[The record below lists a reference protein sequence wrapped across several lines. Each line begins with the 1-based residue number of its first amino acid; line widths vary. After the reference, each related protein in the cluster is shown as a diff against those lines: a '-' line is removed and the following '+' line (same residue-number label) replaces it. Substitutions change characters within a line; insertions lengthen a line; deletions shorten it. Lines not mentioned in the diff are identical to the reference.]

1 MPHSVTGP
9 LRIDTFI
16 IYILFCSTK
25 ISEVNKRQRK
35 RVKVECLECGSQF
48 NDDFKKKHEEKLHRG
63 KRVNIK
69 HVGAPKNPFESAAAT
84 RNLNKRAMIPANNCS
99 SSSVSYNDAEKRF
112 KDKSEDKS
120 DSTVQT
126 LQTVQTEI
134 VDSKFEKNDSSNSS
148 VINNNND
155 EKLSKDKS
163 DSTVQ
168 KDNVDS
174 KSENCQ
180 QVIKNNIDENS
191 EEISWLCAG
200 QMEDLVSNLNE
211 CNTLLSKFK
220 EDTLPNPIMFMLE
233 SQQVINRIKLKSE
246 CFLKNAKDL
255 LDNLSDP
262 SDHIQSVSKPN
273 YFVEHDPG
281 RRCDITSSSQRQYL
295 LSLGPHQPKLLKYP
309 INSDIDPSKQK
320 SFNPIWLKEYP
331 MVEYSLIIDS
341 AYCFVC
347 SLFPKG
353 LGRQFSNEAWVKQ
366 GVNKWQKMKS
376 RGKAK
381 LGKLEQH
388 FNSLSHKAA
397 LNDYRNFMK
406 ESNHI
411 DIIMNK
417 SKRQESIKLVQ
428 EKEFNKQI
436 IIILFDIAQTLCR
449 QGLSF
454 RGDGDESS
462 GNFNRMVQII
472 SRHNPLM
479 NRWINE
485 KSLRSYNVTYLG
497 PRSQNEFIDILSKEV
512 RRIIVKEV
520 QEASL
525 FSVMADT
532 TPDNSHKDRLAVCLR
547 YVNNNGKAIER
558 LLEIA
563 EGVDKTG
570 LGTAKQIIEILTQHS
585 LGTDNL
591 VFQSYDYASNMSGQ
605 FNGIQAKLSELVGHS
620 VFYIPCQV
628 HRMNTFLEHACNSS
642 LIVSDMIDNLE
653 NLYVFFSASNKK
665 YSVLNKQMD
674 NSIKAVWVSYEIFD
688 RNTRTKAFGINK
700 KMHSFDFIV
709 SLVFM
714 KNIMYKLKSLTETL
728 EAKSLS
734 NLGIDT
740 ETDFK
745 VHHRTRKQPTWL
757 DPNAGTQADIT
768 FHVFYKKEFKCILS
782 TLINLSKDNLKVFID
797 TIMPLY
803 KIFSFP
809 FKNENMSIENI
820 KNALLIFPPNG
831 DFAKC
836 KDIEA
841 IQAEFKLKLIK
852 NHLRSTMT
860 DNRLDSLM
868 LLSIEKDILDT
879 VDPKN
884 KILNILNPNHNQSIR
899 LATGAFRISQTAS
912 IMCNAGELL
921 LEFRRIK
928 ETLKFVTKFS
938 NNETQV
944 PTRRLLNIRNNPN
957 TPSTIDDTNNRR
969 KIPSPQKIFTDA
981 SKSPNG
987 TGFAFIENNKTSL
1000 FKPPHETN
1008 IFPAENQAIKKAISH
1023 AMTLAAEEILI
1034 ISDSLSAL
1042 LALENLY
1049 LKNEI
1054 IQSIQEKLSNS
1065 RKKIGFLWV
1074 PFHTGIIGNEL
1085 ADKVANEAITSPSSS
1100 TYEQLITILL
1110 EKCNEREIYY
1120 LDPPIVHVDFEK
1132 VVIEALKNTIGSHI
1146 CGALLLSPYPKQA

>member
-1 MPHSVTGP
+1 
-9 LRIDTFI
+9 
-16 IYILFCSTK
+16 
-25 ISEVNKRQRK
+25 
-35 RVKVECLECGSQF
+35 
-48 NDDFKKKHEEKLHRG
+48 
-63 KRVNIK
+63 
-69 HVGAPKNPFESAAAT
+69 
-84 RNLNKRAMIPANNCS
+84 
-99 SSSVSYNDAEKRF
+99 
-112 KDKSEDKS
+112 
-120 DSTVQT
+120 
-126 LQTVQTEI
+126 
-134 VDSKFEKNDSSNSS
+134 
-148 VINNNND
+148 
-155 EKLSKDKS
+155 
-163 DSTVQ
+163 
-168 KDNVDS
+168 
-174 KSENCQ
+174 
-180 QVIKNNIDENS
+180 
-191 EEISWLCAG
+191 
-200 QMEDLVSNLNE
+200 MEDLVSNLNE
-211 CNTLLSKFK
+211 CNNLLSKLK
-220 EDTLPNPIMFMLE
+220 EDTLPNPIMFILE

-246 CFLKNAKDL
+246 CFLKNAKVV
-255 LDNLSDP
+255 LDNLSDS

-331 MVEYSLIIDS
+331 MLEYSLITDS

-353 LGRQFSNEAWVKQ
+353 LGRQFSNEAWVKH
-366 GVNKWQKMKS
+366 GVNTWQKMKS

-411 DIIMNK
+411 DIIMNR

-436 IIILFDIAQTLCR
+436 IIILFDIARTLCR

-462 GNFNRMVQII
+462 GNFNQMVQLI

-485 KSLRSYNVTYLG
+485 KSSRSYNVTYLG
-497 PRSQNEFIDILSKEV
+497 PRSQNEFIDILSNEV

-570 LGTAKQIIEILTQHS
+570 LGTAKQIIEILTKHS

-605 FNGIQAKLSELVGHS
+605 FNGTQAKLSELVGHS
-620 VFYIPCQV
+620 VFYIPCQA

-653 NLYVFFSASNKK
+653 NIYVFFSASNKR
-665 YSVLNKQMD
+665 YSVLNKQMNNVD
-674 NSIKAVWVSYEIFD
+674 NTLQLRNLSKTRWTARAESIKAVWASYEAICNSLQYICSHPEIFD

-728 EAKSLS
+728 ETKSLCVIDAAVLIEATIKNLEDINS
-734 NLGIDT
+734 DSERINDLIDSATLFAANLGIDS
-740 ETDFK
+740 ESDFK

-757 DPNAGTQADIT
+757 DENSGTQADLT
-768 FHVFYKKEFKCILS
+768 FHIFYKKEFKCILS

-809 FKNENMSIENI
+809 FKNENMSNENI
-820 KNALLIFPPNG
+820 QNALLIFPPNS

-836 KDIEA
+836 KDIDA
-841 IQAEFKLKLIK
+841 IQTELEILKEICKDLSLTMTTNFLSIIEKCEEVKHILPLANNICRLALTAPVSVATNERTFSKLKLIK

-879 VDPKN
+879 VDVS
-884 KILNILNPNHNQSIR
+884 KIATQWFNIKQ
-899 LATGAFRISQTAS
+899 
-912 IMCNAGELL
+912 
-921 LEFRRIK
+921 RRIQ
-928 ETLKFVTKFS
+928 F
-938 NNETQV
+938 
-944 PTRRLLNIRNNPN
+944 
-957 TPSTIDDTNNRR
+957 
-969 KIPSPQKIFTDA
+969 
-981 SKSPNG
+981 
-987 TGFAFIENNKTSL
+987 
-1000 FKPPHETN
+1000 
-1008 IFPAENQAIKKAISH
+1008 
-1023 AMTLAAEEILI
+1023 
-1034 ISDSLSAL
+1034 
-1042 LALENLY
+1042 
-1049 LKNEI
+1049 
-1054 IQSIQEKLSNS
+1054 
-1065 RKKIGFLWV
+1065 
-1074 PFHTGIIGNEL
+1074 
-1085 ADKVANEAITSPSSS
+1085 
-1100 TYEQLITILL
+1100 
-1110 EKCNEREIYY
+1110 
-1120 LDPPIVHVDFEK
+1120 
-1132 VVIEALKNTIGSHI
+1132 
-1146 CGALLLSPYPKQA
+1146 

>member
-1 MPHSVTGP
+1 M
-9 LRIDTFI
+9 
-16 IYILFCSTK
+16 
-25 ISEVNKRQRK
+25 SEVNKRKRK
-35 RVKVECLECGSQF
+35 RDKVECLECGSQF
-48 NDDFKKKHEEKLHRG
+48 NDDLKKKHEEKLHRG

-69 HVGAPKNPFESAAAT
+69 HVGAPKNPFESAAAI
-84 RNLNKRAMIPANNCS
+84 RNLNKRAMIPENNCS
-99 SSSVSYNDAEKRF
+99 SSSVRYNDAEKRF

-126 LQTVQTEI
+126 LQTVQTKI
-134 VDSKFEKNDSSNSS
+134 VDSKFEKNDSLNSS

-180 QVIKNNIDENS
+180 QVIEHNIDENS
-191 EEISWLCAG
+191 EEISWLLCAEG
-200 QMEDLVSNLNE
+200 
-211 CNTLLSKFK
+211 
-220 EDTLPNPIMFMLE
+220 TLPNPIMFMLE

-331 MVEYSLIIDS
+331 MLEYSLITDS

-366 GVNKWQKMKS
+366 GINKWQKMKS
-376 RGKAK
+376 PGKAK

-436 IIILFDIAQTLCR
+436 IIILFDIVRTLCR

-454 RGDGDESS
+454 RGDNE
-462 GNFNRMVQII
+462 MVTNLIF
-472 SRHNPLM
+472 
-479 NRWINE
+479 
-485 KSLRSYNVTYLG
+485 NVTYLG
-497 PRSQNEFIDILSKEV
+497 PRSQNEFIDILSNEV
-512 RRIIVKEV
+512 RRIIVREV

-532 TPDNSHKDRLAVCLR
+532 TPDNSHKDRLAICLR

-563 EGVDKTG
+563 EGVGKTG

-591 VFQSYDYASNMSGQ
+591 VFQSYDYASNISGQ
-605 FNGIQAKLSELVGHS
+605 FNGTQAKLSELVGHS
-620 VFYIPCQV
+620 VFYIPCQA
-628 HRMNTFLEHACNSS
+628 HRMNIFLEHACNSS

-653 NLYVFFSASNKK
+653 NLYVFFSASNKR

-674 NSIKAVWVSYEIFD
+674 NVDNTLHTYSWSARFDACHALFNSYAFIIEALHSIVDNQKEKAV
-688 RNTRTKAFGINK
+688 
-700 KMHSFDFIV
+700 
-709 SLVFM
+709 
-714 KNIMYKLKSLTETL
+714 YKVEASGLLARLKTL
-728 EAKSLS
+728 EIELYNGLENYFVQIRDDFDVFENKAVEITGCSEYAKDSKRKKKRKTKELECMFP
-734 NLGIDT
+734 NLEI
-740 ETDFK
+740 
-745 VHHRTRKQPTWL
+745 VMCM
-757 DPNAGTQADIT
+757 
-768 FHVFYKKEFKCILS
+768 YLS
-782 TLINLSKDNLKVFID
+782 TAVSNCSGKRAFSVLKRVKS
-797 TIMPLY
+797 Y
-803 KIFSFP
+803 
-809 FKNENMSIENI
+809 
-820 KNALLIFPPNG
+820 
-831 DFAKC
+831 
-836 KDIEA
+836 
-841 IQAEFKLKLIK
+841 
-852 NHLRSTMT
+852 LRSTMKEE
-860 DNRLDSLM
+860 RLNALAIF
-868 LLSIEKDILDT
+868 SIE
-879 VDPKN
+879 
-884 KILNILNPNHNQSIR
+884 
-899 LATGAFRISQTAS
+899 A
-912 IMCNAGELL
+912 EL
-921 LEFRRIK
+921 
-928 ETLKFVTKFS
+928 V
-938 NNETQV
+938 
-944 PTRRLLNIRNNPN
+944 
-957 TPSTIDDTNNRR
+957 
-969 KIPSPQKIFTDA
+969 
-981 SKSPNG
+981 
-987 TGFAFIENNKTSL
+987 
-1000 FKPPHETN
+1000 
-1008 IFPAENQAIKKAISH
+1008 
-1023 AMTLAAEEILI
+1023 
-1034 ISDSLSAL
+1034 
-1042 LALENLY
+1042 
-1049 LKNEI
+1049 
-1054 IQSIQEKLSNS
+1054 EKLDFNDTINTFAHQKA
-1065 RKKIGFLWV
+1065 RKR
-1074 PFHTGIIGNEL
+1074 
-1085 ADKVANEAITSPSSS
+1085 KV
-1100 TYEQLITILL
+1100 
-1110 EKCNEREIYY
+1110 
-1120 LDPPIVHVDFEK
+1120 
-1132 VVIEALKNTIGSHI
+1132 
-1146 CGALLLSPYPKQA
+1146 